1 MKKLFPILIS
11 LLISTILRSQSQEIK
26 SVDSLINLCH
36 LNNCFNGDILVTK
49 NDISFYKKTV
59 GYRDNE
65 FKEELKPNSLFNIAS
80 VSKPFTSVAIL
91 QLQDKKLLN
100 INDRVKKHIP
110 LFPYDNVCIKH
121 LLSHTSGLIPNI
133 DFLDEIDQQIKI
145 SNDSIINLLIKYNVK
160 LEFEPGAD
168 WSYSNLGYDILAI
181 IVEQVTKM
189 KFDIYM
195 EKYIFRPAGMSRTF
209 VPRTAKVTNWLPKNL
224 TEKDLALPH
233 NFEDYTSCNLRNIY
247 PNVINSKAYFYGA
260 GDLYSTVSDLSK
272 FDKALTNNK
281 ILSKESQA
289 LAYTPFQL
297 NNGGFVIDSL
307 APILSYY
314 GLGWEISID
323 TIWGKTVWHK
333 GRSGGTRAVFLRNI
347 DKKQMVSFLD
357 NNDNW
362 NTDLKAVAFLKIIN
376 HQAFKNPLKKS
387 LIQQFGCDISS
398 NGFENAYHN
407 FLVLK
412 ETKSQ
417 NYFISY
423 NEMIELAKLLDNK
436 NNLKDALSV
445 SKLCNELNP
454 NDWDALL
461 TYGNLLLKNKQ
472 SEKAISYY
480 KNAVSVI
487 STNEEEQI
495 SLLGAIGSQFIDA
508 NRFYDAEIVLKLNT
522 EIFPNDCNSF
532 DNYAFIL
539 EKNNK
544 LDLAMTVQE
553 KAVALATEQKH
564 KLLKTLQENLDKL
577 KMKNK

>member
-1 MKKLFPILIS
+1 MRLIP
-11 LLISTILRSQSQEIK
+11 
-26 SVDSLINLCH
+26 
-36 LNNCFNGDILVTK
+36 
-49 NDISFYKKTV
+49 
-59 GYRDNE
+59 DNE

-272 FDKALTNNK
+272 FDTALTNNK
-281 ILSKESQA
+281 I
-289 LAYTPFQL
+289 
-297 NNGGFVIDSL
+297 
-307 APILSYY
+307 
-314 GLGWEISID
+314 SIM
-323 TIWGKTVWHK
+323 
-333 GRSGGTRAVFLRNI
+333 GRLCYHPHLTLITRI
-347 DKKQMVSFLD
+347 
-357 NNDNW
+357 
-362 NTDLKAVAFLKIIN
+362 
-376 HQAFKNPLKKS
+376 
-387 LIQQFGCDISS
+387 
-398 NGFENAYHN
+398 
-407 FLVLK
+407 
-412 ETKSQ
+412 
-417 NYFISY
+417 
-423 NEMIELAKLLDNK
+423 
-436 NNLKDALSV
+436 
-445 SKLCNELNP
+445 
-454 NDWDALL
+454 
-461 TYGNLLLKNKQ
+461 
-472 SEKAISYY
+472 
-480 KNAVSVI
+480 
-487 STNEEEQI
+487 
-495 SLLGAIGSQFIDA
+495 
-508 NRFYDAEIVLKLNT
+508 
-522 EIFPNDCNSF
+522 
-532 DNYAFIL
+532 
-539 EKNNK
+539 
-544 LDLAMTVQE
+544 
-553 KAVALATEQKH
+553 
-564 KLLKTLQENLDKL
+564 
-577 KMKNK
+577 